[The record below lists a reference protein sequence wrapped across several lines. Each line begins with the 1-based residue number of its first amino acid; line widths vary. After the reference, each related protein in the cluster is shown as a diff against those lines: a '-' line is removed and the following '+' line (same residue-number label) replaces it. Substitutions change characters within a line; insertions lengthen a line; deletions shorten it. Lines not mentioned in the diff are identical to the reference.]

1 MLSYLRHPS
10 LVFARLRQV
19 DEAADRKFGGTGLG
33 LAISKDLVVGMG
45 GEFHLTSREGV
56 GSTFSFTIPYVQSLD
71 KRVKEKAQAQKR
83 EAALAT
89 GASTASGSDRYSET
103 SSQASRSKNKVGS
116 SAFSED
122 SSEFEQAEIVLPSCA
137 DVTGQ
142 VEVLSIDDE
151 PSNQA
156 VVGAL

>member
-45 GEFHLTSREGV
+45 GEFNLTSREGV
-56 GSTFSFTIPYVQSLD
+56 GSTFFFTIPYVQSLD
-71 KRVKEKAQAQKR
+71 KRMKEKAEAQR
-83 EAALAT
+83 RVGGLGSETA
-89 GASTASGSDRYSET
+89 ASGSERHSET
-103 SSQASRSKNKVGS
+103 SSQTSRSKSKAGS
-116 SAFSED
+116 SAFSEE
-122 SSEFEQAEIVLPSCA
+122 STEVEQAEIVLASCA